1 MIRFSQVDRVDFSS
15 VLTPVYNSALD
26 GEYGTDGIQVV
37 IYGGAIWKALK
48 AKANMAA
55 GAPTEGENWTQI
67 AGDTGGTSD
76 YYMMPTLG
84 EYDFTGNVTLDSNSY
99 FIITD
104 TDIKFILNGDTSNPN
119 TLVSGTSGLRLASAD
134 SKLAGVKINVNGIIL
149 PPSALTITQNNGGN
163 AEDKVAVDW
172 SKAFSDSTAQNGD
185 ILVIDVPRK
194 IVVTH

>member
-1 MIRFSQVDRVDFSS
+1 MIKINQVDRIEFSKA
-15 VLTPVYNSALD
+15 LIPVYDSALN
-26 GEYGTDGIQVV
+26 GQIGTDGIQVV
-37 IYGGAIWKALK
+37 IYGGAIWKALGTK
-48 AKANMAA
+48 SEMPSV
-55 GAPTEGENWTQI
+55 APVENEFWTQI

-84 EYDFTGNVTLDSNSY
+84 EYGFTGNITLDNNSY
-99 FIITD
+99 FIVTD

-119 TLVSGTSGLRLASAD
+119 TLVSGASGLRLASAD
-134 SKLAGVKINVNGIIL
+134 SKLAGVKLSVNGVIL

-172 SKAFSDSTAQNGD
+172 SKAFSDSTAQDGD